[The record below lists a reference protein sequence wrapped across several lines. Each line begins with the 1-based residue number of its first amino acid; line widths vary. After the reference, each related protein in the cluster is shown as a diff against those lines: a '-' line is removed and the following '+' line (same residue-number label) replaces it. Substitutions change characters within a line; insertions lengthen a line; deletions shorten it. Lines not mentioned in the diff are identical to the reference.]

1 MGTRHLQT
9 VINKKGET
17 KVSQYGQWDGYPDGQ
32 GIEILNFLRS
42 IDLNTYEERLELIQ
56 EATQEFIDDINKRV
70 ESIESPLD
78 ELKNNNEYYALH
90 RDCGSDIHYLIYE
103 NKIKYVMLEE
113 DNSWCEGFYT
123 IDFKNNEFITEYHG
137 YKKVYNLNKL
147 PTKKQ
152 YLRHYNNWKKKN
164 E

>member
-32 GIEILNFLRS
+32 GIEVLKFLRS

-56 EATQEFIDDINKRV
+56 EAAQEFIDDINKWV
-70 ESIESPLD
+70 ESTESSLD
-78 ELKNNNEYYALH
+78 ELKNNKEYYALH

-123 IDFKNNEFITEYHG
+123 IDLKNNEFITEYHG
-137 YKKVYNLNKL
+137 YKKSYKLDKL
-147 PTKKQ
+147 PTEKQ
-152 YLRHYNNWKKKN
+152 YLEHYNNWKKKN
-164 E
+164 D